1 MPSGATNRGRQRE
14 AEASRKIEITHAPR
28 QLANLTPEEATE
40 ARRTIDQILW
50 GKLRDPDLFVAE
62 EECD

>member
-14 AEASRKIEITHAPR
+14 AEASRKTEITYAPR
-28 QLANLTPEEATE
+28 QLANLTPEEAAE
-40 ARRTIDQILW
+40 VRKGIDQILW
-50 GKLRDPDLFVAE
+50 GKLRDPDLVVE